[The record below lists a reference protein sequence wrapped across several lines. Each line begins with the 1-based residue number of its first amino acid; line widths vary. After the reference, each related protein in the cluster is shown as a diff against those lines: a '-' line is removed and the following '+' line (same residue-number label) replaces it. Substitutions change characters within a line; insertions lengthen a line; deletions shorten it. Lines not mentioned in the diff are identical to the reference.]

1 MLVIICRK
9 DCQYLRKSC
18 RSRNSADAEFIYKV
32 GFGAAKIEPSKL
44 CYKGRS
50 PSIYTSWIPR
60 SQPSPLFRIEAR
72 FNQLNELMAEFHAK
86 ASLTSCCLND
96 STKSF
101 YRRALRELEF
111 TLTVG
116 VRENLVKSDMHQT
129 CIERKCR
136 CCKCIDPPKRSIFTL
151 WLRGRG
157 RDLTGLCCRSGASC
171 TRPGA
176 RQR

>member
-1 MLVIICRK
+1 MNLVTSLQMLVIICRK

-72 FNQLNELMAEFHAK
+72 FNQLNELMADP
-86 ASLTSCCLND
+86 ASVSVLVSLGID
-96 STKSF
+96 VPF
-101 YRRALRELEF
+101 LQDLQVMAQLR
-111 TLTVG
+111 
-116 VRENLVKSDMHQT
+116 D
-129 CIERKCR
+129 
-136 CCKCIDPPKRSIFTL
+136 
-151 WLRGRG
+151 
-157 RDLTGLCCRSGASC
+157 
-171 TRPGA
+171 
-176 RQR
+176 